1 MESWFEHCPEH
12 SLVKYTKGKKQ
23 KKEAENDPIH
33 HEFPEPM
40 NQKQQHVNF

>member
-23 KKEAENDPIH
+23 KKEAENDPNT
-33 HEFPEPM
+33 P
-40 NQKQQHVNF
+40 